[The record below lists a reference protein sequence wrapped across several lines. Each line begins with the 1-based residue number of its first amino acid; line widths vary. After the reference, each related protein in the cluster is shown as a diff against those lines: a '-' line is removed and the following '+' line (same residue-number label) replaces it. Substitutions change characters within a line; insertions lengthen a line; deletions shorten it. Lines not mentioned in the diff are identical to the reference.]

1 MRLARTDIVSSFSC
15 IILAPPGV
23 LTPFQKRGD
32 RSALLC
38 RFMVECGV
46 ILLAEDRE
54 DDVLLLQK
62 AFAKANLLNPVHI
75 VRDGVEVV
83 AYLTGEG
90 KYANRAEFPLPDL
103 LLLDLAMPKLNGF
116 EVLTWIRQQPL
127 LRALRV
133 VVLTS
138 SDRIQ
143 DVNLAYQL
151 GANSFIVKPMDFEQF
166 VEVSRAVKGY
176 WLWLSK
182 APEVLRAPMVRQMED
197 ESASG
202 MGQGSVAK

>member
-1 MRLARTDIVSSFSC
+1 MHHA
-15 IILAPPGV
+15 AGPGV
-23 LTPFQKRGD
+23 FTPFPKRGD
-32 RSALLC
+32 RSGWPSS
-38 RFMVECGV
+38 FMVECGV

-54 DDVLLLQK
+54 DDVLLLRK
-62 AFAKANLLNPVHI
+62 AFARANLLNPVHI
-75 VRDGVEVV
+75 VRDGAEAV

-103 LLLDLAMPKLNGF
+103 LLLDLAMPKMNGF
-116 EVLTWIRQQPL
+116 ELLTWIRQQPL

-176 WLWLSK
+176 WIWLSK
-182 APEVLRAPMVRQMED
+182 APDILRAPLLDRIED

-202 MGQGSVAK
+202 MSQGAVGK

>member
-1 MRLARTDIVSSFSC
+1 
-15 IILAPPGV
+15 
-23 LTPFQKRGD
+23 
-32 RSALLC
+32 
-38 RFMVECGV
+38 MVECGV

-54 DDVLLLQK
+54 DDVLLLRK
-62 AFAKANLLNPVHI
+62 AFARANLLNPVHI
-75 VRDGVEVV
+75 VRDGAEAV

-103 LLLDLAMPKLNGF
+103 LLLDLEMPKLNGF

-176 WLWLSK
+176 WIWLSK
-182 APEVLRAPMVRQMED
+182 APEVLRAPMLRPMED

-202 MGQGSVAK
+202 LGQGSVAQ

>member
-1 MRLARTDIVSSFSC
+1 MPLYGVSTPFSN
-15 IILAPPGV
+15 PPNVKGLKAVFMVDCGV
-23 LTPFQKRGD
+23 L
-32 RSALLC
+32 
-38 RFMVECGV
+38 
-46 ILLAEDRE
+46 LLAEDRE
-54 DDVLLLQK
+54 DDILLLRK
-62 AFAKANLLNPVHI
+62 AFAKANLLNPVHL
-75 VRDGVEVV
+75 VRDGAEVI

-90 KYANRAEFPLPDL
+90 KYANRIEFPLPDL
-103 LLLDLAMPKLNGF
+103 LLLDLQMPKMNGF
-116 EVLTWIRQQPL
+116 EVLTWIRQQPN

-151 GANSFIVKPMDFEQF
+151 GANSFVVKPMDFDQF

-182 APEVLRAPMVRQMED
+182 APEILRTPTWHPLED
-197 ESASG
+197 SSPTDLS
-202 MGQGSVAK
+202 QGTVGK

>member
-1 MRLARTDIVSSFSC
+1 MRQGLPCRIMVDF
-15 IILAPPGV
+15 GV
-23 LTPFQKRGD
+23 L
-32 RSALLC
+32 
-38 RFMVECGV
+38 
-46 ILLAEDRE
+46 LLAEDRE
-54 DDVLLLQK
+54 DDIVLLRK

-75 VRDGVEVV
+75 VRDGAEVL

-103 LLLDLAMPKLNGF
+103 LLLDLAMPKMNGF
-116 EVLTWIRQQPL
+116 EVLTWIRQQPN

-182 APEVLRAPMVRQMED
+182 APEILREPTWHPLADPRSPD
-197 ESASG
+197 L
-202 MGQGSVAK
+202 GQGSVDQPSV